1 MIGPVLRTVDLWVSY
16 GKIDVIKGVN
26 MHVNR
31 GERLIIIGPSGS
43 GKSTLL
49 KSLILLIKPKQGKIY
64 FNGIDITDRSI
75 DINKIRQRIG
85 FVFQNY
91 NLFPHLTALRNITL
105 PLEIV
110 KKIPKEQAEKKA
122 LEVLDLVGLEMKAH
136 AYPAELSGGQQQRVA
151 IARALAMDPELLLLD
166 EPTSALDPEF
176 VDEVLEVL
184 KRIANEGI
192 SMIVVTH
199 ELDFAVDIADRML
212 FIDNGT
218 IIEEGKPSE
227 LISNPKN
234 ERTRSFLK
242 RLHSRKS

>member
-1 MIGPVLRTVDLWVSY
+1 MTDNILKTIDLWVSY
-16 GKIDVIKGVN
+16 GKIDIIKGIN
-26 MHVNR
+26 MHVNK
-31 GERLIIIGPSGS
+31 GERLIILGPSGS

-49 KSLILLIKPKQGKIY
+49 KSLILLIKPKRGKIY
-64 FNGIDITDRSI
+64 FNNIEITDKSI

-110 KKIPKEQAEKKA
+110 KKIPKEQAERKA
-122 LEVLDLVGLEMKAH
+122 LEVLDLVGLEMKAYS
-136 AYPAELSGGQQQRVA
+136 YPAELSGGQQQRVA

-176 VDEVLEVL
+176 VNEVLEVL
-184 KRIANEGI
+184 EHIAKEGI

-199 ELDFAVDIADRML
+199 ELDFAMDIADRIL
-212 FIDNGT
+212 FIDNGI
-218 IIEEGKPSE
+218 IIEEGKPEE
-227 LISNPKN
+227 LINNPKN
-234 ERTRSFLK
+234 ERTKSFIK
-242 RLHSRKS
+242 RIHKK

>member
-1 MIGPVLRTVDLWVSY
+1 MEEPVLRTVNLWVSY
-16 GKIDVIKGVN
+16 GKIDIIKNVN
-26 MHVNR
+26 MHVNK

-64 FNGIDITDRSI
+64 FNNIDITDKSI

-91 NLFPHLTALRNITL
+91 NLFPHLSALRNITL

-110 KKIPKEQAEKKA
+110 KKMPKDQAEKKA
-122 LEVLDLVGLEMKAH
+122 LEVLDLVGLETKAH
-136 AYPAELSGGQQQRVA
+136 SYPAELSGGQQQRVA
-151 IARALAMDPELLLLD
+151 IARALSMDPELLLLD

-184 KRIANEGI
+184 KRIATEGI

-199 ELDFAVDIADRML
+199 ELDFAIDIADRML

-218 IIEEGKPSE
+218 IIEEGKPNE
-227 LISNPKN
+227 LIHNPKN
-234 ERTRSFLK
+234 ERTKSFLK
-242 RLHSRKS
+242 RLHKR

>member
-1 MIGPVLRTVDLWVSY
+1 MTENVLKTIDLWVSY
-16 GKIDVIKGVN
+16 GKVDVIKGINMYVN
-26 MHVNR
+26 K
-31 GERLIIIGPSGS
+31 GERLIILGPSGS

-64 FNGIDITDRSI
+64 FNNIEITDKSV

-105 PLEIV
+105 PLEVV
-110 KKIPKEQAEKKA
+110 KKVPKETAERKA
-122 LEVLDLVGLEMKAH
+122 LEVLELVGLKIKAH

-176 VDEVLEVL
+176 VNEVLEVL
-184 KRIANEGI
+184 ERIAKEGI

-199 ELDFAVDIADRML
+199 ELDFAMDIADRIL
-212 FIDNGT
+212 FIDNGI
-218 IIEEGKPSE
+218 IIEEGKPEE
-227 LISNPKN
+227 LINNPKN
-234 ERTRSFLK
+234 DRTKSFLK
-242 RLHSRKS
+242 RIHRK

>member
-1 MIGPVLRTVDLWVSY
+1 MINPVLRTVDLWVSY
-16 GKIDVIKGVN
+16 GKMNIIKGVN

-64 FNGIDITDRSI
+64 FNEIDITDKSV

-110 KKIPKEQAEKKA
+110 KKIPREQAERKA

-151 IARALAMDPELLLLD
+151 IARALSMDPELLLLD

-176 VDEVLEVL
+176 VDEVLDVL
-184 KRIANEGI
+184 KRIATEGI

-199 ELDFAVDIADRML
+199 ELDFAIDIADRML

-242 RLHSRKS
+242 RLHRRY